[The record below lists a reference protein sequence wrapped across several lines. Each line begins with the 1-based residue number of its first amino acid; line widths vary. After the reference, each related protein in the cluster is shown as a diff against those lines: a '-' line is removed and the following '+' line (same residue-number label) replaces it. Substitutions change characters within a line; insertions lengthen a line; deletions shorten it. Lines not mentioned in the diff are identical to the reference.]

1 MVSLSDSRLP
11 LVDACAALG
20 RQLTVNGNGPLSR
33 VFSAWMLRRIE
44 GQQKVCSLV
53 NEAADR
59 VGPAQTFQ
67 TVAILG
73 FAAEGG
79 FLREG
84 HREALRDGLLRQA
97 GREAV
102 IDTVPMAFRLDA
114 VGILGIA
121 MGTRAMGDT
130 DCTREV
136 RRWFSKFLIESY
148 MTYGPDDWQRCVLAA
163 ADQQLGKP
171 VDLSMPKSR
180 AIADVR
186 IALLSRG
193 ASRVSDQK
201 PWQVDAADAVDLAVQ
216 ESNMDL
222 GSERAALRL
231 AALEWLTQI
240 AKAADEEKH
249 PFIARS
255 GAEADLLQ
263 SGVGRTPPSDAL
275 QRSRVRPNGTRPT
288 TRNQKYKVID
298 EALQAIAESRPSSQ
312 EEVIQALEGR
322 VAIPFADP
330 FLAARG
336 WLAGFHLN
344 EANARAWLSKRWAG
358 LNLPTLPRGP
368 KRPKK

>member
-11 LVDACAALG
+11 LVDACAALR
-20 RQLTVNGNGPLSR
+20 RQLTVNGNVPLSR
-33 VFSAWMLRRIE
+33 VFAAWMLRRVE
-44 GQQKVCSLV
+44 GQQKVRSLV
-53 NEAADR
+53 NEAAGR

-67 TVAILG
+67 AAAILG

-84 HREALRDGLLRQA
+84 HREALRDSLLRQA

-121 MGTRAMGDT
+121 LGTKAMGDD
-130 DCTREV
+130 DCSREV
-136 RRWFSKFLIESY
+136 RCWFSKFLTESY
-148 MTYGPDDWQRCVLAA
+148 MTYGSDDWQRCVLAA
-163 ADQQLGKP
+163 ADQLLGKP
-171 VDLSMPKSR
+171 VDLSMPKSI
-180 AIADVR
+180 ATADVR

-193 ASRVSDQK
+193 ASCVSDQR
-201 PWQVDAADAVDLAVQ
+201 PWQVDAADTVDLAVQ

-222 GSERAALRL
+222 GCERAALRL

-240 AKAADEEKH
+240 AEAADEEKH
-249 PFIARS
+249 SFIERS
-255 GAEADLLQ
+255 GAEVDVLH
-263 SGVGRTPPSDAL
+263 SGLGRTPPPNTLRRSKAL
-275 QRSRVRPNGTRPT
+275 RNGTGPT
-288 TRNQKYKVID
+288 TRNQKYKAID
-298 EALQAIAESRPSSQ
+298 EALLAIAESRPRSQ

-336 WLAGFHLN
+336 WLAGFRLN

-358 LNLPTLPRGP
+358 LNLATLPRGP